1 MRNMKS
7 FSKMASEDL
16 LRIEVLVIIGYSF
29 PFFNREVDN
38 ALFMQMTS
46 LKNIYIQDVNP
57 QNIYETM
64 QDFVDFKEHGVQ
76 RIEVVF
82 KRNLEQFVFPKEL
95 DISIKRL

>member
-1 MRNMKS
+1 
-7 FSKMASEDL
+7 MASEDL

-46 LKNIYIQDVNP
+46 LKKIYIQDVNP